1 MNRLGV
7 YRTYIPTYYIIA
19 SGYTSYSYILYIFR
33 IIYSYL
39 FSIGIELSHIRS
51 QLKKKYQY
59 LHAENVISFITI
71 VPDAKKFMSEHPV
84 YCICLCLYLK
94 THRTF
99 QFCVLVLT
107 QTFNL

>member
-51 QLKKKYQY
+51 QLKKY
-59 LHAENVISFITI
+59 ISIYMRRMLFLSSQLFLT
-71 VPDAKKFMSEHPV
+71 
-84 YCICLCLYLK
+84 LK
-94 THRTF
+94 S
-99 QFCVLVLT
+99 L
-107 QTFNL
+107 

>member
-39 FSIGIELSHIRS
+39 FSIGIELSLIRS
-51 QLKKKYQY
+51 QLKKY
-59 LHAENVISFITI
+59 ISIYMRRMLFLSSQLFLT
-71 VPDAKKFMSEHPV
+71 
-84 YCICLCLYLK
+84 LK
-94 THRTF
+94 S
-99 QFCVLVLT
+99 L
-107 QTFNL
+107 